1 MLEAVGHEYL
11 PAYFHHC
18 DRLLSLRGVLVVQAR
33 REKPEN
39 RGSACEPD
47 DNAEPN
53 PRQ

>member
-39 RGSACEPD
+39 RAR
-47 DNAEPN
+47 
-53 PRQ
+53 PRVRAGRQR